1 MCNLTVNCDSLS
13 VLAAT
18 LANGGICPI
27 TGEKC
32 LSSTAVQSTLSCML
46 AAGMNDY
53 SGQWAFIIGLPAKS
67 GISGGTMVV
76 VPNVMGIALYSP
88 RVDKSFNSVRGIDF
102 TLKLVET
109 FHFHEYDPI
118 RIRSKTVQR

>member
-1 MCNLTVNCDSLS
+1 MDDVIDVYTQMCNLTCNCDSLS

-32 LSSTAVQSTLSCML
+32 LSSNSVQSTLSCML

-53 SGQWAFIIGLPAKS
+53 SGQWAFTIGLP
-67 GISGGTMVV
+67 G
-76 VPNVMGIALYSP
+76 
-88 RVDKSFNSVRGIDF
+88 RVEK
-102 TLKLVET
+102 
-109 FHFHEYDPI
+109 
-118 RIRSKTVQR
+118 